1 MKTTKTI
8 FSLIL
13 ISFVLINPL
22 SAQKTLK
29 KKHSESFSNAA
40 KSTLVFDTK
49 FADINLVNHPSS
61 TVDVLV
67 KIEVKGKNE
76 EKASALLKKIDVS
89 IEKDGNEILIK
100 NTSKNMLNVGGDIS
114 IIIDVKA
121 PVSVGLDMNAS
132 YGDVSIA
139 QIDGETN
146 IKMTY
151 GSFEAARLLHDQKD
165 QPVSLD
171 ISYCNP
177 VMIGMVKHADMM
189 LSYSK
194 MKMRAAG
201 VLRLDS
207 EYSEVEIEKIIN
219 LSVTSD
225 YGSLEL
231 DEVSNI
237 FAKSNHSGFLIKTIN
252 KIADFYLK
260 YGSLKIDQ
268 VLKPTESIKI
278 DAEYSSIRLAGL
290 ENISLRGETSNS
302 QLQLPSWVEI
312 QEKSVVQKSL
322 SGGNGNT
329 KLDIEIEYGN
339 LIIHE

>member
-1 MKTTKTI
+1 
-8 FSLIL
+8 
-13 ISFVLINPL
+13 
-22 SAQKTLK
+22 
-29 KKHSESFSNAA
+29 
-40 KSTLVFDTK
+40 
-49 FADINLVNHPSS
+49 
-61 TVDVLV
+61 
-67 KIEVKGKNE
+67 
-76 EKASALLKKIDVS
+76 
-89 IEKDGNEILIK
+89 
-100 NTSKNMLNVGGDIS
+100 
-114 IIIDVKA
+114 
-121 PVSVGLDMNAS
+121 
-132 YGDVSIA
+132 
-139 QIDGETN
+139 
-146 IKMTY
+146 
-151 GSFEAARLLHDQKD
+151 
-165 QPVSLD
+165 
-171 ISYCNP
+171 
-177 VMIGMVKHADMM
+177 
-189 LSYSK
+189 
-194 MKMRAAG
+194 
-201 VLRLDS
+201 
-207 EYSEVEIEKIIN
+207 
-219 LSVTSD
+219 SVTSD